1 MITSSGSL
9 LGIRSLWTLWDN
21 RVLAI
26 VQVRSCT
33 LDTWLPEQVAFM
45 AETGNHKANAFL
57 EANLREEQKPGYDTA
72 ELASFIRK
80 KVELFATLNF
90 FQQGISLSLLICCL
104 INEQIMRLMIN
115 TSAFLYRLHTPIAR
129 L

>member
-1 MITSSGSL
+1 MTRARLKKALEVAGGNYFERFPLRDTLTVDSL
-9 LGIRSLWTLWDN
+9 GDK
-21 RVLAI
+21 VLAI

-57 EANLREEQKPGYDTA
+57 EANLREDQKPGYDTA

-80 KVELFATLNF
+80 KVELFATLNLF
-90 FQQGISLSLLICCL
+90 EQGILLSLLICYFV
-104 INEQIMRLMIN
+104 NEQIMRL
-115 TSAFLYRLHTPIAR
+115 
-129 L
+129 

>member
-1 MITSSGSL
+1 MTRARLKKALKVAGDNYFERFPL
-9 LGIRSLWTLWDN
+9 RDTLTVDSMEDE
-21 RVLAI
+21 VLAI

-57 EANLREEQKPGYDTA
+57 EANLRENQKPGYDTA

-80 KVELFATLNF
+80 KVEFFATLNF
-90 FQQGISLSLLICCL
+90 FQQGILLSLLICCL
-104 INEQIMRLMIN
+104 VNEQIMRL
-115 TSAFLYRLHTPIAR
+115 
-129 L
+129 